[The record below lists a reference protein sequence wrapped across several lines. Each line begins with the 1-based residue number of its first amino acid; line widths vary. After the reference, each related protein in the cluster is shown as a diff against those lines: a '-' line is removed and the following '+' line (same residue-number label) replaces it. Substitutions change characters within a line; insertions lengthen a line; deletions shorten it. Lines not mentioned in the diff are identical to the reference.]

1 MRFTREQQIEIAK
14 CFFELGSKA
23 TAEKY
28 GISQR
33 YTYLLAERYKDG
45 RAYYKGVRHKYS
57 EETKRKAVMAY
68 ATGKYSLA
76 TVARMFGIFHFPV
89 IKSWYDACQT
99 QGLPEQA
106 EIKAMR
112 KKSRKPA
119 AHKGAHEI
127 VDELLDS
134 GKGASDAT
142 PEEVKALIEEARSYR
157 CKEDLSKK
165 LEALTRDY
173 LESKRG
179 K

>member
-23 TAEKY
+23 TAAKY

-33 YTYLLAERYKDG
+33 YTYVLAERYKDG
-45 RAYYKGVRHKYS
+45 RAYYKGVRRKYS

-76 TVARMFGIFHFPV
+76 TVAHMFGIFNFSV
-89 IKSWYDACQT
+89 IKSWHDACQP
-99 QGLPEQA
+99 QGLPEQQ

-119 AHKGAHEI
+119 ARKGSREI
-127 VDELLDS
+127 VDELLGS
-134 GKGASDAT
+134 GKGASEAT
-142 PEEVKALIEEARSYR
+142 PEEVKALIEEIRSYR

-165 LEALTRDY
+165 LKALAQDCQ
-173 LESKRG
+173 ESKHA